1 MFANRVG
8 GRAVL
13 LAVVVLVVGVAPALG
28 DAGTVTTV
36 AGTKARGYSGDGG
49 PATEARLYQ
58 PRMSI
63 SDASGNL
70 YIADTFNQVIR
81 KVDSAGT
88 ISTAV
93 GVYHP
98 VAAGTSDDQC
108 PADFGGD
115 GGPATKARLSCPH
128 SVALD
133 AAGNLYLADSG
144 NNRIRKVDG
153 AGIITTIAGTGKF
166 SSGGDGGP
174 ATAAGLQSPK
184 GIAFD
189 LSGNLLIADSGN
201 NQIRKVD
208 VNGVISTIA
217 GTGDAGYSGDGGP
230 ATAAKLEAPRT
241 IAVGP
246 SGDLYIAEPNV
257 HRIRKVDARGTI
269 STLAGT
275 SKAGF
280 GGDGGPAKEAQ
291 LNMPRGVGVD
301 AADNV
306 FIADSLN
313 HRIRKVGGNG
323 VITTIAGTGEK
334 GFSGEGEPATQARFF
349 TPRAVDID
357 RSGDLYVADTYNN
370 RIRRIEKA
378 GSPRSP

>member
-1 MFANRVG
+1 MFAKRVG

-13 LAVVVLVVGVAPALG
+13 LAVVGLVAAVAPALG
-28 DAGTVTTV
+28 DEGTVTTV

-63 SDASGNL
+63 SDASGGL

-81 KVDSAGT
+81 RIDSAGT

-98 VAAGTSDDQC
+98 VEAGTSDDQC

-133 AAGNLYLADSG
+133 TTGNLYIADSG
-144 NNRIRKVDG
+144 NNRIRRVDG

-201 NQIRKVD
+201 NQIRKID

-217 GTGDAGYSGDGGP
+217 GTGEPGYSGDGGP
-230 ATAAKLEAPRT
+230 ATAAKLDAPRT

-246 SGDLYIAEPNV
+246 SGNLYIAEPNV
-257 HRIRKVDARGTI
+257 HRIRKVDARGTV

-291 LNMPRGVGVD
+291 LDMPRGVGVD

-313 HRIRKVGGNG
+313 HRIRKVGGDG

-349 TPRAVDID
+349 TPRAVDVD

-378 GSPRSP
+378 GSPR

>member
-1 MFANRVG
+1 MFAIPRH
-8 GRAVL
+8 GR
-13 LAVVVLVVGVAPALG
+13 VVVLTVGVLIAGASPAPGAE
-28 DAGTVTTV
+28 GTVTTV

-63 SDASGNL
+63 SDTAGNV

-81 KVDSAGT
+81 KIDATGT

-108 PADFGGD
+108 PPDFDGD
-115 GGPATKARLSCPH
+115 GGPAAKARMSCPH

-133 AAGNLYLADSG
+133 AAGNLYIADSG
-144 NNRIRKVDG
+144 NNRIRRVDG

-174 ATAAGLQSPK
+174 ATEAGLQSPK
-184 GIAFD
+184 GITFD
-189 LSGNLLIADSGN
+189 LAGSLLIADSGN
-201 NQIRKVD
+201 NQIRKID
-208 VNGVISTIA
+208 TNGVITTIA
-217 GTGDAGYSGDGGP
+217 GAGEPGYSGDGGP

-246 SGDLYIAEPNV
+246 SGDVYIAEPNV
-257 HRIRKVDARGTI
+257 HRIRKVDSKGII

-280 GGDGGPAKEAQ
+280 SGDGGPAKAAQ
-291 LNMPRGVGVD
+291 LDMPRGVGVD
-301 AADNV
+301 GEDNV
-306 FIADSLN
+306 YIADSLN
-313 HRIRKVGGNG
+313 HRIRRVGGDG
-323 VITTIAGTGEK
+323 VIATIAGTGEK
-334 GFSGEGEPATQARFF
+334 GFSGEGAPATEARFF
-349 TPRAVDID
+349 TPRAVDVD

-378 GSPRSP
+378 ARPRKG

>member
-1 MFANRVG
+1 MFAKRVG

-13 LAVVVLVVGVAPALG
+13 LAVVGLVAAVAPALG
-28 DAGTVTTV
+28 DVGTVTTV

-63 SDASGNL
+63 SDASGGL

-81 KVDSAGT
+81 RIDSAGT

-98 VAAGTSDDQC
+98 VEAGTSDDQC
-108 PADFGGD
+108 PADFEGD

-128 SVALD
+128 SVVLD
-133 AAGNLYLADSG
+133 GAGNMLIADSG
-144 NNRIRKVDG
+144 NNRIRRVDNQ
-153 AGIITTIAGTGKF
+153 GIITTIAGTGKF
-166 SSGGDGGP
+166 TSDGDGGP
-174 ATAAGLQSPK
+174 ATAAGLKSPK
-184 GIAFD
+184 GITFD
-189 LSGNLLIADSGN
+189 LSGNLLIADSAN

-208 VNGVISTIA
+208 TQGTITTIA

-246 SGDLYIAEPNV
+246 SGDIYIAEPNV
-257 HRIRKVDARGTI
+257 HRIRKVDTKGII

-280 GGDGGPAKEAQ
+280 SGDGGPAGEAQ

-301 AADNV
+301 GADNV
-306 FIADSLN
+306 YIADSLN
-313 HRIRKVGGNG
+313 HRIRKVTDG
-323 VITTIAGTGEK
+323 VITTIAGTGVK
-334 GFSGEGEPATQARFF
+334 GYSGDGGPATEARFF
-349 TPRAVDID
+349 TPRAVDAD

-370 RIRRIEKA
+370 RIRRIERA
-378 GSPRSP
+378 AAPR

>member
-1 MFANRVG
+1 MSAYRVIH
-8 GRAVL
+8 RAVL
-13 LAVVVLVVGVAPALG
+13 LANLVLVAGVPPAL
-28 DAGTVTTV
+28 AEEGTVTTV

-63 SDASGNL
+63 SDAGGNL
-70 YIADTFNQVIR
+70 YIADTFNQVVR
-81 KVDSAGT
+81 KIDSKGT

-108 PADFGGD
+108 PPDFGGD
-115 GGPATKARLSCPH
+115 GGPAAEARLSCPH
-128 SVALD
+128 SVAVD
-133 AAGNLYLADSG
+133 AAGNLYIADSG
-144 NNRIRKVDG
+144 NNRIRRVGGDG
-153 AGIITTIAGTGKF
+153 KITTFAGTGKF

-189 LSGNLLIADSGN
+189 LAGNLLIADSGN
-201 NQIRKVD
+201 NQIRRID
-208 VNGVISTIA
+208 ANGIITTVA
-217 GTGDAGYSGDGGP
+217 GNGEPGYSGDGGP
-230 ATAAKLEAPRT
+230 AKAAKLDAPRT

-246 SGDLYIAEPNV
+246 SGHVYIAEPNV
-257 HRIRKVDARGTI
+257 HRIRKVDTQGTI
-269 STLAGT
+269 STFAGT
-275 SKAGF
+275 STAGF
-280 GGDGGPAKEAQ
+280 GGDGGPAKSAQ

-301 AADNV
+301 GADNV
-306 FIADSLN
+306 YIADSLN
-313 HRIRKVGGNG
+313 HRIRKVGGDG
-323 VITTIAGTGEK
+323 LITTIAGTGEK
-334 GFSGEGEPATQARFF
+334 GFSGEGGPATQARFF
-349 TPRAVDID
+349 TPRAVDVD

-378 GSPRSP
+378 GSPRRP